1 MLWFDEKSISNIHL
15 GTSPWLISLQHWLLF
30 FLILFYSFFRRSCKS
45 AWSQLRLS
53 PMFGCICPNKG
64 QNATCDQVF
73 KAVNGNPCIGKCCW
87 YCFVLLLYYPNDVC
101 KYWCILQKKRC
112 LYVWWN
118 DLRRLKYRI
127 FSMKSTSQKK
137 NHSFF
142 PWNRFHEKKSIHF
155 CVKLISRKNVYFFCE
170 INFTKNHSYVP
181 WK

>member
-101 KYWCILQKKRC
+101 KYWCTLQKKKMFIC
-112 LYVWWN
+112 LMKWPEEIKVIVIVYHKIKN
-118 DLRRLKYRI
+118 D
-127 FSMKSTSQKK
+127 
-137 NHSFF
+137 
-142 PWNRFHEKKSIHF
+142 
-155 CVKLISRKNVYFFCE
+155 
-170 INFTKNHSYVP
+170 
-181 WK
+181 

>member
-1 MLWFDEKSISNIHL
+1 MFLLKDLKPKNKGCTRTYIWMLWFDEKSISNIHL
-15 GTSPWLISLQHWLLF
+15 CTSPWLISLQHWLLF

-118 DLRRLKYRI
+118 VLRRLK
-127 FSMKSTSQKK
+127 
-137 NHSFF
+137 
-142 PWNRFHEKKSIHF
+142 
-155 CVKLISRKNVYFFCE
+155 L
-170 INFTKNHSYVP
+170 
-181 WK
+181 